1 MNPISPLQLKDYF
14 IESLHVDAN
23 PSFSKDTTT
32 SYPSALALSFDFKK
46 RGDAPVFRIDLEVNV
61 NPTEETFKEAPY
73 RIRVKTQ
80 TFFECD
86 PKISEEETSKL
97 LGPNGLA
104 MAYSIIRGIIG
115 QATGTSLHGKFVLPT
130 VNFIALLEEKARAS
144 KLSKHKRE
152 AKASH

>member
-1 MNPISPLQLKDYF
+1 LQLKDYF

-32 SYPSALALSFDFKK
+32 SYPSALNVNFDFRK
-46 RGDAPVFRIDLEVNV
+46 RDDAPVFRIDLEVNV

-73 RIRVKTQ
+73 RIRIKTQ
-80 TFFECD
+80 TFFEYD
-86 PKISEEETSKL
+86 AAIPKEEVSKL